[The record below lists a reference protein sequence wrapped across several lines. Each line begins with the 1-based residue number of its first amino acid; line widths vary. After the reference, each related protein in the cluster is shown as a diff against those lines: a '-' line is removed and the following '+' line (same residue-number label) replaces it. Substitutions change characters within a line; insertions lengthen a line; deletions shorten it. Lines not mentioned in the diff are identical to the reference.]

1 MPPCTVSGGQT
12 TDAQS
17 AKIRH
22 AAELNADAALRM
34 ILEPAR
40 DRARCASRGYIT
52 HPHVALAT
60 PGKFAAAESVIMPL
74 WPQDASC
81 FCPLLRGRNAVVHT
95 FAPLHAAKI
104 EELAVAQR
112 ALIHAHMMRRRVS
125 TAARRRSMTQWLDG
139 RGCSNCSCEEER
151 SGHWSRDCLRRW
163 LPRRSSARRQRRLCS
178 AVQTA

>member
-1 MPPCTVSGGQT
+1 MPMPPCTVSGGQT

-40 DRARCASRGYIT
+40 DRAMCASRGYIT

-60 PGKFAAAESVIMPL
+60 PGKIAAAESVIMPL

-81 FCPLLRGRNAVVHT
+81 FCPLLRGRDAVVHT

-112 ALIHAHMMRRRVS
+112 ALILAQMMRRRVS
-125 TAARRRSMTQWLDG
+125 TAARLQGLLCECSRR
-139 RGCSNCSCEEER
+139 RK
-151 SGHWSRDCLRRW
+151 RRRQSVRARINARAW
-163 LPRRSSARRQRRLCS
+163 MARRRRCLTPPS
-178 AVQTA
+178 